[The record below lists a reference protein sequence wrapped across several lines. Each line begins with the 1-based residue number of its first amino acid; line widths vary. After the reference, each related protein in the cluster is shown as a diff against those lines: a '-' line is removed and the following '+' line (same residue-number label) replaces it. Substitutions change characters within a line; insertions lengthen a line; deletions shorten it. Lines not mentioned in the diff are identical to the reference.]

1 MGTSFA
7 GGAPLCGRSDS
18 AACRS
23 CAAQCSRQRD
33 GRQRPSTA
41 DAVAAAFARVFPV
54 IGDRPVVQLCT
65 SELQALV
72 KALSA
77 TLARAT
83 VEATYR
89 AVAAVLRPRSSTGC

>member
-1 MGTSFA
+1 
-7 GGAPLCGRSDS
+7 
-18 AACRS
+18 
-23 CAAQCSRQRD
+23 
-33 GRQRPSTA
+33 
-41 DAVAAAFARVFPV
+41 VFPV
-54 IGDRPVVQLCT
+54 IGDRPVVQLRT